1 MNPYSILNSR
11 KRAIIALIHSVVF
24 GLLAF
29 YQLLTNYRPTP
40 LVTSHNSHMVSA
52 VALTIVYLMVTSV
65 LAVLVWYSRANL
77 EKLYFGFCTTS
88 AAIGLWRIVVGDPT
102 LHLGSLLRVLMLGCA
117 VVTGT
122 FILRGAPSPDNSLES
137 AT

>member
-11 KRAIIALIHSVVF
+11 KRAIIALIHSIAF
-24 GLLAF
+24 GLLACF
-29 YQLLTNYRPTP
+29 QLLTNYRPTP
-40 LVTSHNSHMVSA
+40 LLSSHNSQIVGA
-52 VALTIVYLMVTSV
+52 AALSVVYFLVTGV
-65 LAVLVWYSRANL
+65 LATLVWYSRANL

-117 VVTGT
+117 VVTG
-122 FILRGAPSPDNSLES
+122 
-137 AT
+137 

>member
-11 KRAIIALIHSVVF
+11 KRSIIALIHSIAF

-40 LVTSHNSHMVSA
+40 LLSSHHSHPAGTIALSLVYFLVTSLL
-52 VALTIVYLMVTSV
+52 ALLT
-65 LAVLVWYSRANL
+65 WYSRANL
-77 EKLYFGFCTTS
+77 EKVYFGFCTTS

-117 VVTGT
+117 VVAGT
-122 FILRGAPSPDNSLES
+122 LILRAHS
-137 AT
+137 AARVQFAD